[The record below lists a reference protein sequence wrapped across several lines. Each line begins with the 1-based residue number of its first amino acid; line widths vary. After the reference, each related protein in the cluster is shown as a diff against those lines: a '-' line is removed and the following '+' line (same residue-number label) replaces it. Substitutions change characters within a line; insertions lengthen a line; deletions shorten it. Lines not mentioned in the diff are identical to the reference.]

1 MLGECMK
8 KIVTFAVIAII
19 SIPALL
25 FSQSAKDIIEKSES
39 AIRGNT
45 SKSTV
50 AITIKTR
57 RWERTLKLVSYDNRL
72 KRMSFAE
79 ILAPKKDAGNRFLLI
94 KDNMWHYVPKLQQTI
109 KIAPSMMLQSWMGS
123 DFTNDDIVKQSSLI
137 DDYTHMLEGKEI
149 IDGVECFKVV
159 LVPKPQAAVVWGKIV
174 YYASVSELLP
184 VREEFYNEHN
194 QMAKLLTC
202 SNVKMIGGR
211 KIPTVYMMQTVA
223 EPDRYTKMEILD
235 IEFDIELP
243 STIYSFQNLQRK

>member
-1 MLGECMK
+1 MK
-8 KIVTFAVIAII
+8 QYIYILII
-19 SIPALL
+19 LLIPAVFLA
-25 FSQSAKDIIEKSES
+25 QSAKEIIEASEK

-79 ILAPKKDAGNRFLLI
+79 ILSPKKDAGNRFLLI

-137 DDYTHMLEGKEI
+137 DDYTHTLEGRVTV
-149 IDGVECFKVV
+149 DGVECFKVV
-159 LVPKPQAAVVWGKIV
+159 LVPKPNVAVVWGKIV
-174 YYASVSELLP
+174 YYASVDKLLP

-194 QMAKLLTC
+194 QMTKLLTC
-202 SNVKMIGGR
+202 SNVKMLNGR
-211 KIPTVYMMQTVA
+211 EIPTVYIMKTIA

-235 IEFDIELP
+235 IQFDIEIP
-243 STIYSFQNLQRK
+243 EYIFSFQNLQRK

>member
-1 MLGECMK
+1 LK
-8 KIVTFAVIAII
+8 HYIYLVAILLVSSVVFA
-19 SIPALL
+19 
-25 FSQSAKDIIEKSES
+25 QSAKEIIESSEK

-45 SKSTV
+45 SRSTV

-137 DDYTHMLEGKEI
+137 DDYTHTLEGREI
-149 IDGVECFKVV
+149 IDGIECFKVV
-159 LVPKPQAAVVWGKIV
+159 LVPKPNVAVVWGKIV
-174 YYASVSELLP
+174 YYASVSQLLP

-194 QMAKLLTC
+194 QMTKLLTC
-202 SNVKMIGGR
+202 SNVKMLGGR
-211 KIPTVYMMQTVA
+211 EIPTVYIMKTIA
-223 EPDRYTKMEILD
+223 EPDRYTKMEIVD
-235 IEFDIELP
+235 IQFDIAL
-243 STIYSFQNLQRK
+243 SGNIFSFQNLQRK

>member
-1 MLGECMK
+1 MK
-8 KIVTFAVIAII
+8 KIILLAVIAII
-19 SIPALL
+19 SAPALL
-25 FSQSAKDIIEKSES
+25 FSQSAKEIIEKSES

-50 AITIKTR
+50 AVTIKTR
-57 RWERTLKLVSYDNRL
+57 RWERTLKLISYDNRL

-137 DDYTHMLEGKEI
+137 DDYTHSLEGREI
-149 IDGVECFKVV
+149 IDGIECFKVV
-159 LVPKPQAAVVWGKIV
+159 LIPKPQVAVVWGKIV
-174 YYASVSELLP
+174 YYVSIGEMLP

-194 QMAKLLTC
+194 QMTKLLTC
-202 SNVKMIGGR
+202 SNVKMMGGR
-211 KIPTVYMMQTVA
+211 KIPTVYIMKTVA

-243 STIYSFQNLQRK
+243 HTVFSFQNLQKK

>member
-1 MLGECMK
+1 MK
-8 KIVTFAVIAII
+8 QYIYIVTILLLSSVVFA
-19 SIPALL
+19 
-25 FSQSAKDIIEKSES
+25 QSAKEIIESAEK

-50 AITIKTR
+50 TIAIKTR

-137 DDYTHMLEGKEI
+137 DDYTHTLEGREI
-149 IDGVECFKVV
+149 IDGIECFKVV
-159 LVPKPQAAVVWGKIV
+159 LVPKPNVAVVWGKIV
-174 YYASVSELLP
+174 YYASVSQLLP

-194 QMAKLLTC
+194 QMTKLLTC
-202 SNVKMIGGR
+202 SNVKMLGGR
-211 KIPTVYMMQTVA
+211 EIPTVYIMKTIA
-223 EPDRYTKMEILD
+223 EPDRYTKMEIVD
-235 IEFDIELP
+235 IQFDIAL
-243 STIYSFQNLQRK
+243 SGNIFSFQNLQRK

>member
-1 MLGECMK
+1 MK
-8 KIVTFAVIAII
+8 QYIYIVTI
-19 SIPALL
+19 LL
-25 FSQSAKDIIEKSES
+25 VCSNVAAQSAKEIIEKSEK

-79 ILAPKKDAGNRFLLI
+79 ILSPKKDAGNRFLLI

-137 DDYTHMLEGKEI
+137 DDYTHTLEGRETV
-149 IDGVECFKVV
+149 DGVECFKVV
-159 LVPKPQAAVVWGKIV
+159 LVPKPNVAVVWGKIV
-174 YYASVSELLP
+174 YFASVSKLLP

-194 QMAKLLTC
+194 QMTKLLTC
-202 SNVKMIGGR
+202 SNVKMLGGR
-211 KIPTVYMMQTVA
+211 EIPTVYIMKTIT
-223 EPDRYTKMEILD
+223 EPDRYTKMEIVD
-235 IEFDIELP
+235 IQFDIEIP
-243 STIYSFQNLQRK
+243 GNIFSFQNLQRK

>member
-1 MLGECMK
+1 MK
-8 KIVTFAVIAII
+8 RLSILII
-19 SIPALL
+19 GIYLCYSSLV
-25 FSQSAKDIIEKSES
+25 FSQSAKEIIEKSEA

-50 AITIKTR
+50 NITIKTR
-57 RWERTLKLVSYDNRL
+57 RWERTLKLISYDNRK

-79 ILAPKKDAGNRFLLI
+79 ILSPKKDFGNRFLLI
-94 KDNMWHYVPKLQQTI
+94 GDNMWHYVPKLQQTI

-137 DDYTHMLEGKEI
+137 DDYTHTLEGKEI

-174 YYASVSELLP
+174 YYASDSDLLP

-194 QMAKLLTC
+194 QIAKLLTC
-202 SNVKMIGGR
+202 SNVKIISGR
-211 KIPTVYMMQTVA
+211 KIPTVYIMKTVA
-223 EPDRYTKMEILD
+223 ESDRYTKMEIVD
-235 IEFDIELP
+235 IEFDIEIP
-243 STIYSFQNLQRK
+243 SNIFSFQNLQRK